1 MISTRGQYA
10 IRAILDIAE
19 HDNGQPI
26 PLHDISL
33 RQKIS
38 LKYLEI
44 IMRSLNK
51 GGMITGFSGKGGGYR
66 LSKSLDQYRIG
77 DILRLTEGDQMS
89 IACIKECE
97 SPCPRISECRTRS
110 MWEKLDSMIEDYLD
124 GITIA
129 DLIEN
134 TKCPESSTK
143 DEN

>member
-51 GGMITGFSGKGGGYR
+51 GGICLLYTSPSQRDRNRYR
-66 LSKSLDQYRIG
+66 
-77 DILRLTEGDQMS
+77 M
-89 IACIKECE
+89 
-97 SPCPRISECRTRS
+97 P
-110 MWEKLDSMIEDYLD
+110 
-124 GITIA
+124 
-129 DLIEN
+129 
-134 TKCPESSTK
+134 SSA
-143 DEN
+143 